1 MPVNGEDPR
10 IRSFNALRQAVGY
23 LGIAFPF
30 VLALGTLALSDDP
43 LQETIS
49 HYVGTVMEGVFV
61 GILFVIGVFFF
72 FYLGYEKKEHE
83 GRFWPSDNLASNAAC
98 FFALGVALFPIT
110 SEVDWVRFAHVVAAI
125 GMFGI
130 LAFMSAF
137 VFTMSSP
144 GGQMKPRKVIR
155 NRWYRVFGAVIA
167 ACILLIGAYSLLPE
181 DNSLTG
187 IHPVFWLESVAV
199 LAFGFAWTMK
209 GEARWL
215 LPDGPEPQGPTDH
228 Q

>member
-1 MPVNGEDPR
+1 MAPNGDDPR
-10 IRSFNALRQAVGY
+10 LRSFNALRQAVGY

-110 SEVDWVRFAHVVAAI
+110 SDIAWVRTAHVVAAI

-137 VFTMSSP
+137 VFTKSKP
-144 GGQMKPRKVIR
+144 HVEMKPRMVMR
-155 NRWYRVFGAVIA
+155 NRWYRVFGAVIV
-167 ACILLIGAYSLLPE
+167 ACMLLILIYQQFPE
-181 DNSLTG
+181 DNSLAG

-215 LPDGPEPQGPTDH
+215 LPDESEPPDPADH
-228 Q
+228 